1 MCCRLYAP
9 YIDSIL
15 LHFLFRQAVPLLAAR
30 TSEPAVAPDPPLID
44 EWLKAIKGAVGDGL
58 RGKQLRVPHTAYPR
72 VMKIFS
78 HLQTPD
84 QSQKVQNDKSSRGNV
99 EPKIFVGGNGIFSI
113 FSF

>member
-1 MCCRLYAP
+1 MSGIVDDPVYHVGFQRGEVAGRLLLC
-9 YIDSIL
+9 IL
-15 LHFLFRQAVPLLAAR
+15 TA
-30 TSEPAVAPDPPLID
+30 S
-44 EWLKAIKGAVGDGL
+44 LK
-58 RGKQLRVPHTAYPR
+58 

-78 HLQTPD
+78 HLQTRD